1 MGASRR
7 GRLARPLFLVPTIVH
22 RPAGACKDTATGDEG
37 LVFTDDAR
45 FRGVFAAMPR
55 AFDLI
60 VA

>member
-37 LVFTDDAR
+37 LMFTDDAAVR
-45 FRGVFAAMPR
+45 ETLAKR
-55 AFDLI
+55 
-60 VA
+60 